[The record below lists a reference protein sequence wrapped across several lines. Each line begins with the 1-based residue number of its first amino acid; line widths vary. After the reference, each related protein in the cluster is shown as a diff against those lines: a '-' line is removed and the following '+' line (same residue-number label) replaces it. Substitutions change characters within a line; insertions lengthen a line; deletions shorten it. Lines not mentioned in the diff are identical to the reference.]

1 MRFFKHMLPVIAI
14 AILLFTLPGCETK
27 QPAGIYNNDKINSGL
42 RDDIHKLNDRLIAA
56 AKDNSLQGVEAL
68 LSQDMLSNN
77 EYKRT
82 TEMISN
88 QSKSGKYTVLDEY
101 FVNNLNPGHHDELV
115 PADGSYKI
123 GFQSTSAQ
131 SYLSLLL
138 VETGGDQWL
147 ITAVYSKLDYGWRI
161 TELDFGH
168 YSINGKNAPQMLTFA
183 KQQYAKGYLI
193 NAFSNME
200 LATKCLRPAPIWEY
214 KNEKEIGEYYGKL
227 SDEANHKFQFPIEI
241 PIPSKPQIFR
251 IMTQTQPGG
260 GYVPTVKYVTKA
272 NVRDSVALKKEF
284 QLIKTAIG
292 KALPG
297 IDHDNKRIIFSAYN
311 ERPKGNASPFSFD
324 MVYDL
329 K

>member
-1 MRFFKHMLPVIAI
+1 MNLKSYLLYTIALLSLVL
-14 AILLFTLPGCETK
+14 ILQCCETK

-56 AKDNSLQGVEAL
+56 TNENSLQGVEAL

-77 EYKRT
+77 EYKHT
-82 TEMISN
+82 AEMISN

-101 FVNNLNPGHHDELV
+101 YINSLNPGHRDVLS
-115 PADGSYKI
+115 PANGTYKI
-123 GFQSTSAQ
+123 SLQSTAAQ

-168 YSINGKNAPQMLTFA
+168 YSINGKNAPQMMAFA

-193 NAFSNME
+193 NAYSNME

-214 KNEKEIGEYYGKL
+214 KNEKEIAEYFGKL
-227 SDEANHKFQFPIEI
+227 SGEANRKFQFPIVI
-241 PIPSKPQIFR
+241 PIPSRPQIFR

-284 QLIKTAIG
+284 ELIKPAIG
-292 KALPG
+292 KVLPG

-311 ERPKGNASPFSFD
+311 ERPSGNASPFSFD